1 MFWVSTRRCVDAS
14 YDSSLRIC
22 GLVVNPLSSYC
33 LLSIGRRIALVR
45 LELDTY
51 GVSYCLYCYCYLPVA
66 VCGEELDEWE

>member
-1 MFWVSTRRCVDAS
+1 M
-14 YDSSLRIC
+14 
-22 GLVVNPLSSYC
+22 
-33 LLSIGRRIALVR
+33 R